1 MAVNIPLALAHDR
14 QVTMSQS
21 KTDQESRSSQS
32 WQLTLEDAGDGS
44 DDAILVLPDDLLEQ
58 TDWREGDVLNLSTL
72 DDGSILMV
80 KKS

>member
-1 MAVNIPLALAHDR
+1 MIIPLTLAHDKE
-14 QVTMSQS
+14 VTMSQS
-21 KTDQESRSSQS
+21 KTDQERQASQR

-44 DDAILVLPDDLLEQ
+44 DDAILVLPDDLLER
-58 TDWREGDVLNLSTL
+58 TDWREGDVLNLSML